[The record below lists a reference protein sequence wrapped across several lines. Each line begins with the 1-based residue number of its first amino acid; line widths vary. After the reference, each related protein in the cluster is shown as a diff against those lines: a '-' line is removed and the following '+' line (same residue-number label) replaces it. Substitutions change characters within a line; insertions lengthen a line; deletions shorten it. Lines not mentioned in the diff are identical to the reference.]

1 MILAVYNNKKLPAA
15 KAEGSFF
22 MDYSERVTSFS

>member
-1 MILAVYNNKKLPAA
+1 MIPDIFINKKLPAA

-22 MDYSERVTSFS
+22 MYYSERVTSFS